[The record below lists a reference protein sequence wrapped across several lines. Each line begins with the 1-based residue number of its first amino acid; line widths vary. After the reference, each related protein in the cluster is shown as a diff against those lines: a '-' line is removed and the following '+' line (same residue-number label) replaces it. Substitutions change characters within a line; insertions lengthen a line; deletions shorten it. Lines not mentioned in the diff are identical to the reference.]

1 MTTTAARKKGRSRS
15 WLAGILLVVA
25 SLLLP
30 TAIVGHWATVQITN
44 GNQFV
49 DSLAPLSANPEVQA
63 LIVTQLSTAIDNQ
76 IHIDKTTENL
86 VDGIGTA
93 LKLPAAAKKA
103 LDLLSAPLASGV
115 EGLIKDTV
123 AKVVA
128 SPAFQKAW
136 KASLT
141 LTHDELIAVLSN
153 KPNTAVQISSDGTL
167 SLSLKPLMAAVKAE
181 LVAEKVPFAK
191 AIPEIN
197 TSITIAKIPE
207 LVTARLAYQVGV
219 GIGAWLPWI
228 VAAIFGAAM
237 LIAIRR
243 WRMVMI
249 SGIAIFIMTAIVGG
263 GLAAGKVVLS
273 ATLNADISQ
282 VAGVVYDSVIAY
294 VATVVAGVLVL
305 GVILALAGAIFGLK
319 STSRLRHWFGRK
331 FAHAQKS
338 MDAFGLKTGKF
349 GKVLWQNRIAVR
361 SIIVAIAVFAVGVSQ
376 PMNPTSV
383 TATTLLVA
391 GVLVGIEMLQ
401 RPVVARPVTK
411 TTVSKAATATNKTVA
426 KKPAAKKPAASKK

>member
-1 MTTTAARKKGRSRS
+1 M
-15 WLAGILLVVA
+15 
-25 SLLLP
+25 
-30 TAIVGHWATVQITN
+30 
-44 GNQFV
+44 
-49 DSLAPLSANPEVQA
+49 
-63 LIVTQLSTAIDNQ
+63 
-76 IHIDKTTENL
+76 
-86 VDGIGTA
+86 
-93 LKLPAAAKKA
+93 
-103 LDLLSAPLASGV
+103 LSAPISSGV
-115 EGLIKDTV
+115 QGLISDTIT
-123 AKVVA
+123 KIVV
-128 SPAFQKAW
+128 SPAFQAAW
-136 KASLT
+136 KDTLT
-141 LTHDELIAVLSN
+141 LTHDQLIAVLAN

-167 SLSLKPLMAAVKAE
+167 SVSLKPLMAAVKTQ
-181 LVAEKVPFAK
+181 LVAAHVPFAA
-191 AIPEIN
+191 AIPEID

-207 LVTARLAYQVGV
+207 LATARIAYQVGV
-219 GIGAWLPWI
+219 GVGAWLPWI
-228 VAAIFGAAM
+228 VAAVFGAAI
-237 LIAIRR
+237 LTARRR

-294 VATVVAGVLVL
+294 VATVVAGVIVL

-383 TATTLLVA
+383 SATTLLVA

-411 TTVSKAATATNKTVA
+411 TTVAKAATATKKPVA
-426 KKPAAKKPAASKK
+426 KKPAAKKPAATKKCPDSSSF